1 MIYSHMCVCLQDVYT
16 HGTCI
21 YCTAS
26 HTGDAIRIPYPRR
39 LAVVVVVAA
48 VVAVI
53 AAVDHDGDDNGDD
66 DGDEDGLC
74 VHAGDMVFEAYRWRK
89 ARCATLSFI

>member
-1 MIYSHMCVCLQDVYT
+1 MCLQDVYT

-21 YCTAS
+21 YCRAS

-48 VVAVI
+48 AVV
-53 AAVDHDGDDNGDD
+53 AAVDHDGDDYGDD

-74 VHAGDMVFEAYRWRK
+74 AHVGDMVFEAYCWRN